1 MLLNSAEELM
11 QRTVPKNFELCW
23 RIDGFELWCWRR
35 LLRVPGTARRSNQ
48 SILKE
53 IRLEYSLEGLM
64 LKLKFQY
71 FSHLIRRTDLLKK
84 TLMLGN
90 IEGGGEGEQQ
100 EKGTTQDEMSG
111 WHLQINGHEFEQA
124 PGVGDGQRS
133 LVCCSPCGRKE
144 LDTTEWLNWTEK
156 ITNYYAICFPI
167 LWILFIDSF
176 SPIIQIQDET

>member
-1 MLLNSAEELM
+1 MPTKICTVKAMVFPVIMYGCESCTIKKAER
-11 QRTVPKNFELCW
+11 QRINAFQ
-23 RIDGFELWCWRR
+23 LWCWRFSW
-35 LLRVPGTARRSNQ
+35 TARRSNQ

-144 LDTTEWLNWTEK
+144 SDTTEWLNEDDTSPRKVFQKTAWC
-156 ITNYYAICFPI
+156 TNK
-167 LWILFIDSF
+167 LF
-176 SPIIQIQDET
+176 